1 MAGFLNCI
9 NCMIVIKCIKLITK
23 EVNMRIDNWIKTI
36 FDNLY
41 DGILIID
48 TNEVV
53 KYVNPA
59 YTRITKVLYD
69 EIVGNKLR
77 DIRPGA
83 RLQNVLTTKKP
94 IVGALREEFGI
105 QYSVNMSPIFDDSGL
120 VGAISVVSTIDD
132 IYKLY
137 QDIDKYKIKVKSLE
151 NRISAIQKA
160 KYTLNDIIS
169 IDDSSIKVKNT
180 IKKIANKDI
189 TVLIYGESGTGKEL
203 YANAIHNESN
213 RVDGPFIAV
222 NCASFQGNLLDSELF
237 GYEEGSFTG
246 AKREGKMGLFE
257 AANKGTIF
265 LDEISEM
272 DFEVQAKLL
281 RTLQEGTI
289 RRVGSVKETAIDVRV
304 IAATNKNLE
313 EMVKSGQFR
322 HDLFYRISVF
332 PLTIPPLR
340 ERKDD
345 IFPFV
350 YDFIYS
356 YKNSLKK
363 DIILSKEAEHA
374 LYNYDWPGNIRE
386 LKNSLEFA
394 INMMEDNI
402 IEYNHLPARIQANKK
417 EYADYKLSDK
427 IREIE
432 KQEIIKRVNLYGDSI
447 EGKRKAADSLGIS
460 LATLYNK
467 LK

>member
-1 MAGFLNCI
+1 
-9 NCMIVIKCIKLITK
+9 MI
-23 EVNMRIDNWIKTI
+23 IDNWMKTI

-48 TNEVV
+48 TDEIV
-53 KYVNPA
+53 KYINPA
-59 YTRITKVLYD
+59 YTSITKVNYD
-69 EIVGNKLR
+69 DIVGYKLR

-83 RLQNVLTTKKP
+83 RLPNVLIFKKP

-105 QYSVNMSPIFDDSGL
+105 QYSVNMSPIFENSEL
-120 VGAISVVSTIDD
+120 VGAISVVSNIDD

-137 QDIDKYKIKVKSLE
+137 QDIDKYKLKLKSLE
-151 NRISAIQKA
+151 NRINAIQKA

-169 IDDSSIKVKNT
+169 EDVNSKELKNT

-189 TVLIYGESGTGKEL
+189 TVLIFGESGTGKEL

-222 NCASFQGNLLDSELF
+222 NCASFQGSLLNSELF

-246 AKREGKMGLFE
+246 AKKEGKMGLFE

-272 DFEVQAKLL
+272 DLDVQAKLL

-289 RRVGSVKETAIDVRV
+289 RRVGSVKETVIDVRV
-304 IAATNKNLE
+304 IAATNKELE
-313 EMVKSGQFR
+313 EMVESGSFR
-322 HDLFYRISVF
+322 NDLYYRISVF

-345 IFPFV
+345 IFPLV
-350 YDFIYS
+350 YEFMNS
-356 YKNSLKK
+356 YKNNLKK
-363 DIILSKEAEHA
+363 DIILSKEAESA

-386 LKNSLEFA
+386 LRNSLEFA
-394 INMMEDNI
+394 INMMEDNV
-402 IEYNHLPARIQANKK
+402 IEYNHLPVRIQADKM
-417 EYADYKLSDK
+417 EYVTYKLADK
-427 IREIE
+427 IREVE
-432 KQEIIKRVNLYGDSI
+432 RQEVLKRIDLYGDTI
-447 EGKRKAADSLGIS
+447 EGKRKAAASLGIS

>member
-1 MAGFLNCI
+1 
-9 NCMIVIKCIKLITK
+9 MI
-23 EVNMRIDNWIKTI
+23 IDNWMKTI

-48 TNEVV
+48 TDEIV
-53 KYVNPA
+53 KYINPA
-59 YTRITKVLYD
+59 YTKLTKVSYD

-77 DIRPGA
+77 NIRPGA
-83 RLQNVLTTKKP
+83 RLQSVLTEKKP
-94 IVGALREEFGI
+94 IVGALREESGI
-105 QYSVNMSPIFDDSGL
+105 QYSVNMSPIFKNSEL
-120 VGAISVVSTIDD
+120 VGAISVVSNIDD

-137 QDIDKYKIKVKSLE
+137 QDIYRYKSQVKSLE
-151 NRISAIQKA
+151 NRINAIQKA

-169 IDDSSIKVKNT
+169 EDISSLKLKET
-180 IKKIANKDI
+180 IKKIAHKDI
-189 TVLIYGESGTGKEL
+189 TVLILGESGTGKEL

-213 RVDGPFIAV
+213 RINGPFIAV

-246 AKREGKMGLFE
+246 AKKEGKMGLFE
-257 AANKGTIF
+257 AANHGTIF
-265 LDEISEM
+265 LDEVSEM
-272 DFEVQAKLL
+272 DYDVQAKLL

-289 RRVGSVKETAIDVRV
+289 RRIGSVKETPIDVRV

-313 EMVKSGQFR
+313 NMVEDGKFR
-322 HDLFYRISVF
+322 NDLYYRISVF
-332 PLTIPPLR
+332 PLVIPPLR

-345 IFPFV
+345 IFPLV
-350 YDFIYS
+350 NNFIDS
-356 YKNSLKK
+356 YKNNLKK
-363 DIILSKEAEHA
+363 DIILSKEAEAA

-394 INMMEDNI
+394 INMMEDNL
-402 IEYNHLPARIQANKK
+402 IEYNHLPVRMQAKK
-417 EYADYKLSDK
+417 EEYVPYKLADK
-427 IREIE
+427 IKEVER
-432 KQEIIKRVNLYGDSI
+432 QEILKRISLFGDDI
-447 EGKRKAADSLGIS
+447 EGKRRAASSLGIS

>member
-1 MAGFLNCI
+1 
-9 NCMIVIKCIKLITK
+9 MI
-23 EVNMRIDNWIKTI
+23 IDSWIKTI

-48 TNEVV
+48 TDEIV
-53 KYVNPA
+53 KYINPA
-59 YTRITKVLYD
+59 YTKITKVTHD

-77 DIRPGA
+77 DLRPGA
-83 RLQNVLTTKKP
+83 RLQSVLITKEP

-105 QYSVNMSPIFDDSGL
+105 QYSVNMSPVFNGSEL

-137 QDIDKYKIKVKSLE
+137 QDIDKYKSRVKSLE
-151 NRISAIQKA
+151 NRINAIQKA

-169 IDDSSIKVKNT
+169 EDASSIKLKDTLN
-180 IKKIANKDI
+180 KISNKDI
-189 TVLIYGESGTGKEL
+189 TVLILGESGTGKEL
-203 YANAIHNESN
+203 YANAIHNQSN
-213 RVDGPFIAV
+213 RVNGPFIAV

-246 AKREGKMGLFE
+246 AKKEGKMGLFE
-257 AANKGTIF
+257 AANNGTLF

-272 DFEVQAKLL
+272 DFEVQARLL

-289 RRVGSVKETAIDVRV
+289 RRVGGVKETEINVRV

-313 EMVKSGQFR
+313 EMICSGSFR
-322 HDLFYRISVF
+322 HDLYYRISVF
-332 PLTIPPLR
+332 PLMILPLR

-345 IFPFV
+345 IFPLV
-350 YDFIYS
+350 HNFIDS
-356 YKNSLKK
+356 YKNSLKM
-363 DIILSKEAEHA
+363 DIILSKEAESA
-374 LYNYDWPGNIRE
+374 LYNYDWPGNVRE
-386 LKNSLEFA
+386 LRNSLEFA
-394 INMMEDNI
+394 INMMEGNI
-402 IEYNHLPARIQANKK
+402 IEYNHLPVRIQANKK
-417 EYADYKLSDK
+417 EYISYKLSDK

-432 KQEIIKRVNLYGDSI
+432 KQEILKRINLFGSDI
-447 EGKRKAADSLGIS
+447 EGKSKAASSLGIS

-467 LK
+467 LKL

>member
-1 MAGFLNCI
+1 
-9 NCMIVIKCIKLITK
+9 
-23 EVNMRIDNWIKTI
+23 MRIDNWIKAI

-48 TNEVV
+48 TNEIV

-59 YTRITKVLYD
+59 YTRITKVPYD

-77 DIRPGA
+77 HVRPGA

-105 QYSVNMSPIFDDSGL
+105 QYSVNMSPIFEDSGL

-137 QDIDKYKIKVKSLE
+137 QDIDKYKLKVKTLE
-151 NRISAIQKA
+151 NRINAIQKA
-160 KYTLNDIIS
+160 KYTLHDIIS
-169 IDDSSIKVKNT
+169 IDESSIKVKNT

-189 TVLIYGESGTGKEL
+189 TVLIFGESGTGKEL

-213 RVDGPFIAV
+213 RADGPFIAV
-222 NCASFQGNLLDSELF
+222 NCASFQGSLLDSELF
-237 GYEEGSFTG
+237 GYEEGAFTG
-246 AKREGKMGLFE
+246 AKKEGKMGLFE

-272 DFEVQAKLL
+272 DFDVQAKLL
-281 RTLQEGTI
+281 RTLQEGAI

-313 EMVKSGQFR
+313 EMVNKGQFR

-332 PLTIPPLR
+332 PLIIPPLR

-363 DIILSKEAEHA
+363 DIMISKEAETA

-386 LKNSLEFA
+386 LKNTLEFA

-402 IEYNHLPARIQANKK
+402 IEYNHLPARIQPSKK
-417 EYADYKLSDK
+417 EFADYKLSDK
-427 IREIE
+427 IREVE
-432 KQEIIKRVNLYGDSI
+432 RQEIIKRINLYGDSI

>member
-1 MAGFLNCI
+1 
-9 NCMIVIKCIKLITK
+9 
-23 EVNMRIDNWIKTI
+23 MRIDNWIKTI